1 MAGSSAN
8 QDVFDVRKIRRLAEL
23 MKEYDLSE
31 MELRQGEVHIQLRR
45 GEGVAA
51 ASAPA
56 LPAAAPSA
64 PAPSPAA
71 PTAEATGADTADT
84 AHLVEIK
91 SPMVGTFYAA
101 ADPDSPPY
109 VKVGDHVGPDTTV
122 CIVEAMKVFN
132 QIPAEVAGKIVAV
145 LVDNGD
151 PVEFGQPLFRV
162 DPVEFGQPLFRVDTR
177 E

>member
-31 MELRQGEVHIQLRR
+31 MELRQGEVRIQLRR
-45 GEGVAA
+45 AVSAA
-51 ASAPA
+51 AVPAPVPAPA
-56 LPAAAPSA
+56 PA
-64 PAPSPAA
+64 PASEPSPAA
-71 PTAEATGADTADT
+71 PTTEATAADAG
-84 AHLVEIK
+84 HFIEIK
-91 SPMVGTFYAA
+91 SPMVGTFYSA

-109 VKVGDHVGPDTTV
+109 VKVGDHIGPDTTV

-162 DPVEFGQPLFRVDTR
+162 DTR

>member
-8 QDVFDVRKIRRLAEL
+8 QDVFDVRKIRRLVEL

-31 MELRQGEVHIQLRR
+31 MELKQGEVQIQLRR
-45 GEGVAA
+45 GEAA
-51 ASAPA
+51 AAMPAPIPAPA
-56 LPAAAPSA
+56 AP
-64 PAPSPAA
+64 PAPEPTPAA
-71 PTAEATGADTADT
+71 PTAEAAGADTA
-84 AHLVEIK
+84 HFVEIK

-132 QIPAEVAGKIVAV
+132 QIPAEVAGKVVAV

-162 DPVEFGQPLFRVDTR
+162 DTR